1 MANHFKCFE
10 KLKSSK
16 EEELISIGDI
26 GNITARE
33 IVEFFNDKRI
43 VAAIDELFELGL
55 KPVYE
60 DEDDTPKPLL
70 DKTIVI
76 TGTLDLPRKEL
87 EEKLISLGAKVT
99 GSVSKKTDY
108 VIAGENPG
116 SKYDKAESLNI
127 KILSLEELDK
137 LVGGLN
143 E

>member
-1 MANHFKCFE
+1 MANHFKSFE
-10 KLKSSK
+10 KLKNSK
-16 EEELISIGDI
+16 EDELISIGDI

-43 VAAIDELFELGL
+43 LAAIDELFELGV

-60 DEDDTPKPLL
+60 DEADIPKPLL
-70 DKTIVI
+70 NKTIVI